1 MLAFLP
7 QSLYAPAIMKA
18 LHFLSALLI
27 AVTPAAAAETK
38 PPAKKPTPAKKP
50 DPKKPGAKPAPVK
63 TDMVDEAAIALIKP
77 YDKDGNF
84 ELDVFEFE
92 KVQADFKVKP
102 AGPLKQFDKGKDG
115 ALDAMM
121 DRTVLNVKLGSAAP
135 KKGAKPAPAPA
146 APPKKPEPVKQPDP
160 PKKPA

>member
-115 ALDAMM
+115 TLDTMM
-121 DRTVLNVKLGSAAP
+121 DRTGMNVKLGSIAPKTKPAAP
-135 KKGAKPAPAPA
+135 KPAAPAP
-146 APPKKPEPVKQPDP
+146 KPAGKPAE
-160 PKKPA
+160 KKPA